1 LYSERTT
8 HSAMVEQSSETAGA
22 TINEAAW
29 QGRSRGTSL
38 GYQIFIGLLRK
49 GGLGAAYSLLHF
61 VGLYYR
67 LFVPAATRPL
77 RYLYEKRMGF
87 SVKEAARLIKQNI
100 HFFGQTLIDKVAVL
114 TGAGSKLTFTHE
126 GIEHLEAL
134 ANNGTGGLIVSAHL
148 GNWEVAGHMLQ
159 RVGSTINVLMY
170 DGEAEQMKSLMA
182 QYDQKRSFNIIYVR
196 EDLSHVYE
204 MSAALRRGELI
215 CLHAD
220 RFRPGNRT
228 MTHEFL
234 GEEAHFPAGPF
245 LLASKLRAPVCFVF
259 AFKETTFH
267 YHFMAW
273 AAKTYEGRG
282 ATGAERMLKDFADLL
297 EEQLRRYP
305 AQWFNYF
312 DFWKARP

>member
-1 LYSERTT
+1 MPTQSPPK
-8 HSAMVEQSSETAGA
+8 EQSSDP
-22 TINEAAW
+22 AW
-29 QGRSRGTSL
+29 EGRSRGTSL
-38 GYQIFIGLLRK
+38 GYRIFIGLLRK
-49 GGLGAAYSLLHF
+49 GGLNAAYALLHP

-77 RYLYEKRMGF
+77 HYLYEQRMGF
-87 SVKEAARLIKQNI
+87 SAAKATALIRRNI
-100 HFFGQTLIDKVAVL
+100 NFFGQTLIDKIAVL
-114 TGAGSKLTFTHE
+114 TGSADKLSFTHE

-134 ANNGTGGLIVSAHL
+134 ASSGKGGLIVSAHL
-148 GNWEVAGHMLQ
+148 GNWEIAGHMLK
-159 RVGSTINVLMY
+159 RVGATINVLMY
-170 DGEAEQMKSLMA
+170 DGEAEQLKALMA
-182 QYDQKRSFNIIYVR
+182 QYEQQRSFNIIYVR

-204 MSAALRRGELI
+204 MSAALQRGELI

-228 MTHEFL
+228 MPHVFL

-259 AFKETTFH
+259 AFKETNFH
-267 YHFMAW
+267 YHYKAW

-282 ATGAERMLKDFADLL
+282 SSGAERMLDDFVSLL
-297 EEQLRRYP
+297 EAQLRLYP
-305 AQWFNYF
+305 DQWFNYY